1 MLFPMDKQSYYLS
14 ARFQIQ
20 KLSKRYTRELLIYR
34 YEILIVSFLGNVSFG
49 AVVIVH
55 YIEAGKK
62 GVNSRA

>member
-1 MLFPMDKQSYYLS
+1 MLFPMDKPSYYSS
-14 ARFQIQ
+14 ARFKIQ

-34 YEILIVSFLGNVSFG
+34 YEILIVLFLGNVSFE

-55 YIEAGKK
+55 YREAGKK